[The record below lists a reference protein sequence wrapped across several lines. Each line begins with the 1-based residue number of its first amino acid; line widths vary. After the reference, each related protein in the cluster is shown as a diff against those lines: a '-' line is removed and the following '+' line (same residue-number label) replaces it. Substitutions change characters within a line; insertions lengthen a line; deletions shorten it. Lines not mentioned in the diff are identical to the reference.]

1 MESESLLAVF
11 AIIFI
16 VAAVFATI
24 SLQFRVPIL
33 IAYILVGVA
42 IGPYGTS
49 WITDA
54 SLLSEIAEV
63 GIIFLLFLLGLDMRP
78 EKMAKLFGQTAVVGI
93 VSSIALF
100 SVGALCGFAFGFS
113 WTETW
118 ILGAA
123 MMFSSTIVGIK
134 LLPTTVL
141 HHKHTGELMVSI
153 LLFQDLIAIALLTV
167 LDQIKGVDDAP
178 AVWVT
183 LAALPTLVAGC
194 YVFVR
199 YVLLP
204 LLTRFDAFHEYMFL
218 LAIGWCLGVAELS
231 GWLGL
236 SPEIGAFIAG
246 IALATSPISQYIA
259 ESLKPLRDFF
269 LILFF
274 FALGARFNLSLLPAV
289 WLPSMA
295 LVAIIML
302 VKPALFS
309 VLLRRSGER
318 KKDSLEVGWRL
329 AQTSE
334 FSLLI
339 AYLAFDSSL
348 IGAKTSHIIQMVAI
362 VSFILSTYIV
372 IGRYASPLATDPALR
387 RN

>member
-1 MESESLLAVF
+1 MASESLLATF

-16 VAAVFATI
+16 TAAVFATI
-24 SLQFRVPIL
+24 SLQFRAPIL
-33 IAYILVGVA
+33 VAYILVGVV
-42 IGPYGTS
+42 IGPHGTG
-49 WITDA
+49 WVVDA
-54 SLLSEIAEV
+54 SLLAEIAEV

-78 EKMAKLFGQTAVVGI
+78 EKMAKLFSQTAIVGVI
-93 VSSIALF
+93 SSVALF
-100 SVGALCGFAFGFS
+100 AVGALCGLAFGLS
-113 WTETW
+113 WTEAW
-118 ILGAA
+118 ILGTALI
-123 MMFSSTIVGIK
+123 FSSTIVGIK

-167 LDQIKGVDDAP
+167 LDQIQGVDNAP
-178 AVWVT
+178 TVWIT

-204 LLTRFDAFHEYMFL
+204 LFARFDAFHEYMFL

-231 GWLGL
+231 GWLGM
-236 SPEIGAFIAG
+236 SSEIGAFIAG

-274 FALGARFNLSLLPAV
+274 FALGARFNLSLLPIV
-289 WLPSMA
+289 WLPSLV

-302 VKPALFS
+302 VKPMLFS
-309 VLLRRSGER
+309 ALLRRAGEQ
-318 KKDSLEVGWRL
+318 KKDAVEVGWRL

-339 AYLAFDSSL
+339 AYLAFDSGL
-348 IGAKTSHIIQMVAI
+348 IGAKTSHIIQTVAI
-362 VSFILSTYIV
+362 LSFILSTYIV
-372 IGRYASPLATDPALR
+372 IGRYASPLAANPALR
-387 RN
+387 RD